1 MKLSNL
7 KISDKCIVKSVRSSD
22 NIKRRLLDIGL
33 TPGTMVEVVLENPGR
48 NLKAYMIRGSLI
60 AIRNSDSKDVLV
72 DII

>member
-33 TPGTMVEVVLENPGR
+33 TPGTMVEVVLENPGW